1 MDRIK
6 RLSMQVL
13 DQHKDKFSVDFADN
27 KKILDQL
34 AVVRSKGLK
43 NEMAGYITKLLKRE
57 KDYLS
62 SKEAPVEEEEL
73 EEVEETQ
80 VEAAEEE
87 TIPESETQESEIPQ
101 EITIESGEES

>member
-1 MDRIK
+1 VDRIK

-13 DQHKDKFSVDFADN
+13 DQHKDKFTVDFADN

-57 KDYLS
+57 KDQITA
-62 SKEAPVEEEEL
+62 KEQPEEEEIEAVEEEI
-73 EEVEETQ
+73 EEVAEET
-80 VEAAEEE
+80 
-87 TIPESETQESEIPQ
+87 PESEIPQ
-101 EITIESGEES
+101 EITVESSEES

>member
-13 DQHKDKFSVDFADN
+13 EQHKSKFSVDFADN

-34 AVVRSKGLK
+34 AIVRSKGLK

-57 KDYLS
+57 KDYLL
-62 SKEAPVEEEEL
+62 SKESRVQDDDVELNDGEIEQDSEEKQVEE
-73 EEVEETQ
+73 
-80 VEAAEEE
+80 
-87 TIPESETQESEIPQ
+87 SDIPQ
-101 EITIESGEES
+101 EITIDSEEES

>member
-13 DQHKDKFSVDFADN
+13 DQHKDKFTVDFADN

-62 SKEAPVEEEEL
+62 SKESPAEEEEIEAADEVEEET
-73 EEVEETQ
+73 VEETQ
-80 VEAAEEE
+80 AEE
-87 TIPESETQESEIPQ
+87 SEVPQ
-101 EITIESGEES
+101 EITIESSEES

>member
-1 MDRIK
+1 VDRIK

-13 DQHKDKFSVDFADN
+13 DQHKDKFTVDFADN

-57 KDYLS
+57 KEYLS
-62 SKEAPVEEEEL
+62 SKEAPVEEE
-73 EEVEETQ
+73 VEESQ
-80 VEAAEEE
+80 VDAAEEE
-87 TIPESETQESEIPQ
+87 IVQESETQESEIPQ
-101 EITIESGEES
+101 EITVESGEES